1 MSTLAQERLVLGS
14 RLRAPQW
21 AAIGTI
27 AAVALGAATA
37 VSPLAGV
44 GIAIMIGVVV
54 ATVLRPASILVIL
67 MLSVFVEII
76 SVGGVTIS
84 RLIAPVALLVVL
96 VELVRGGATLR
107 RGPQL
112 FWAVAYSLLALASSL
127 WSVSASHTMFGLA
140 SLAIALTY
148 MLCFGALLESE
159 QQLRRL
165 LYVLALGS
173 LVVGAWSLA
182 SFKGWSI
189 GPSSDSLQ
197 GGRAQGGVGDPNFF
211 ANLQLVALPLI
222 LVLAADTKTRWLRF
236 LLGFTALV
244 ALASILSTLSRGG
257 LIALLLVLLLIPL
270 VPARA
275 FFPSPRHKAL
285 VMLVIAVGLIALMS
299 RPGFR
304 GEVVNRATT
313 IFSTKQQDQ
322 TGSSGG
328 SGREEIWKA
337 ARHSISERPGL
348 GLGYAA
354 FPAVSNELLYTTPGI
369 NLELIPK
376 HSDIAAHSAFLGTTA
391 ELGPFGL
398 FLFVGMILATML
410 ALRRTAVRARVAGA
424 HFLSRV
430 SNAMILSLVGWSLSS
445 VFISTETARPLWIV
459 IGVSLALPKLLPE
472 KQVRTP

>member
-1 MSTLAQERLVLGS
+1 M
-14 RLRAPQW
+14 
-21 AAIGTI
+21 AA
-27 AAVALGAATA
+27 AALGLATA
-37 VSPLAGV
+37 VNPMAGI
-44 GIAIMIGVVV
+44 GLAIMIGVAV

-96 VELVRGGATLR
+96 FELGRGGAKLR
-107 RGPQL
+107 PGPQL
-112 FWAVAYSLLALASSL
+112 FWAVAYALFALASAL
-127 WSVSASHTMFGLA
+127 WTVSASYTMYGVA

-165 LYVLALGS
+165 LYVLAVGS

-182 SFKGWSI
+182 SFKGWTI
-189 GPSSDSLQ
+189 GPSADSLQ

-211 ANLQLVALPLI
+211 AALQLVALPLI
-222 LVLAADTKTRWLRF
+222 LVLAADTKTRWLRY

-257 LIALLLVLLLIPL
+257 MIALFLVLLLIPF

-285 VMLVIAVGLIALMS
+285 AMLVIAVGVIGLMS

-304 GEVVNRATT
+304 VEVVNRATT
-313 IFSTKQQDQ
+313 IFSTKQQDP

-337 ARHSISERPGL
+337 ARHSISERPLL
-348 GLGYAA
+348 GVGYAA

-369 NLELIPK
+369 DLELIPK
-376 HSDIAAHSAFLGTTA
+376 HSDIETHSAFIGTTA

-398 FLFVGMILATML
+398 FLFVGTILATAL
-410 ALRRTAVRARVAGA
+410 ALRRTAVRARTAGA

-430 SNAMILSLVGWSLSS
+430 SNAMILSLLGWCLSS
-445 VFISTETARPLWIV
+445 VFISTESARPLWIV
-459 IGVSLALPKLLPE
+459 IGISLSIPKLIESGYPLAARSAGP
-472 KQVRTP
+472 VAPSR